1 MGECILHG
9 NGGGGVAGSGT
20 GAGLNFKVVGGTSA
34 PSSPKANTIWVN
46 TNVAITVWRFQPYQL
61 STPAEGMIWISTG
74 NSSPA
79 MFNALKKNVIII
91 NPVSVK
97 QYINGTWV
105 DKTAKTYQN
114 GEWVDW
120 IVYMYNK
127 GNQYTALTGGWTSY
141 GDYARITFN
150 SDHIHLTIKDDSN
163 EQWGMAHTVNKIDVT
178 GINTLYFYID
188 ERTSADIAESSNA
201 NSKYSTVGISN
212 SPDVRTH
219 GWVAYARIPSG
230 TVDTWFEV
238 DVSSYSGEYYVCIL
252 NANNASNVTYMKCSQ
267 VYGI

>member
-1 MGECILHG
+1 MGECILYG
-9 NGGGGVAGSGT
+9 NGSGGAAGGGAGT
-20 GAGLNFKVVGGTSA
+20 GLNFKIVGGTSQ
-34 PSSPKANTIWVN
+34 PTSPKENTIWIN
-46 TNVAITVWRFQPYQL
+46 TSTAITSWIFSSTQP
-61 STPAEGMIWISTG
+61 SGSNGKIWISG
-74 NSSPA
+74 GAASPVA
-79 MFNALKKNVIII
+79 FNVLKKNGIMAYPI
-91 NPVSVK
+91 SVK
-97 QYINGTWV
+97 QYVDGVWV